1 MTPFGTR
8 IRRHIAAVGLAVMLP
23 LSGASASLIDPGAFG
38 LQRSGIPSVVIQSG
52 LSDLYAK
59 QVGPKADLF
68 TQNALGLRFRMDV
81 TNEII
86 EEIRFFSFDDPRTT
100 YYFEHTAA
108 LAITDSNIETT
119 AVEIISQG
127 SFDDIAGGV
136 SYAHALIRI
145 DFTGFTGFLFDTLS
159 ALPAL
164 EKIEALASLT
174 GGATAGPI
182 ATSFT
187 FTALE
192 PAAPPPPLPLPSEV
206 PVPPGI
212 ALALPVLLTG
222 ILAARRRSH
231 REG

>member
-1 MTPFGTR
+1 
-8 IRRHIAAVGLAVMLP
+8 
-23 LSGASASLIDPGAFG
+23 
-38 LQRSGIPSVVIQSG
+38 
-52 LSDLYAK
+52 
-59 QVGPKADLF
+59 
-68 TQNALGLRFRMDV
+68 MDV
-81 TNEII
+81 TNETVD
-86 EEIRFFSFDDPRTT
+86 EIRFFSFDDPRTT
-100 YYFEHTAA
+100 YYFEHTTA
-108 LAITDSNIETT
+108 LAITDSNIETN

-127 SFDDIAGGV
+127 TFEDISGGV
-136 SYAHALIRI
+136 SYAHALVRI
-145 DFTGFTGFLFDTLS
+145 DFQGFTGGLFDTLS

-222 ILAARRRSH
+222 LLASHRRRQ
-231 REG
+231 RGR